1 MTNWALKF
9 ALNHEGANVRNI
21 YYTAAYFDLED
32 LTNPANGEAYTDNE
46 LEAIKANAVKGNEN
60 YVFDIKEG
68 ALIGMESFNTGKTF
82 WYDAE
87 NGKKI
92 TASAAPLLLDGET
105 GEFKTT
111 EGAVVA
117 EAAK

>member
-21 YYTAAYFDLED
+21 YYTAAYFDLEG
-32 LTNPANGEAYTDNE
+32 LTNPATAEAYTDQE
-46 LEAIKANAVKGNEN
+46 IAAIKANAVEGKEN
-60 YVFDIKEG
+60 YVFNVKDG
-68 ALIGMESFNTGKTF
+68 SLIGMEAFNTGKTF

-92 TASAAPLLLDGET
+92 TSYAAPLLLDGET

-111 EGAVVA
+111 QGEVA
-117 EAAK
+117 AEEFK

>member
-9 ALNHEGANVRNI
+9 ALKHEGANVENI
-21 YYTAAYFDLED
+21 FYTANYFELDG
-32 LTNPANGEAYTDNE
+32 LTNPATAEAYTDQE
-46 LEAIKANAVKGNEN
+46 ITAIKENAKEGNEN
-60 YVFDIKEG
+60 YIFDVRDG
-68 ALIGMESFNTGKTF
+68 ALIGMEAFDTHKVF

-105 GEFKTT
+105 GQFKTT
-111 EGAVVA
+111 EGETAA
-117 EAAK
+117 EAL

>member
-1 MTNWALKF
+1 MKNWALKF
-9 ALNHEGANVRNI
+9 ALNHEVANVRNI
-21 YYTAAYFDLED
+21 YYTAEYFELDG
-32 LTNPANGEAYTDNE
+32 LTNPASGEAYTDQE
-46 LEAIKANAVKGNEN
+46 ITAIKANAAEGNEN
-60 YVFDIKEG
+60 YVFNAAEG
-68 ALIGMESFNTGKTF
+68 SLIGMEAYNTGKTF

-111 EGAVVA
+111 EGQVVA
-117 EAAK
+117 EAK

>member
-9 ALNHEGANVRNI
+9 ALKHEGANVENI
-21 YYTAAYFDLED
+21 FYTANYFELDG
-32 LTNPANGEAYTDNE
+32 LTNPATAEAYTDKE
-46 LEAIKANAVKGNEN
+46 LADIKANAVEGNEN
-60 YVFDIKEG
+60 YIFDAKEG
-68 ALIGMESFNTGKTF
+68 ALIGMEAFNSHKVF

-111 EGAVVA
+111 EGETVA
-117 EAAK
+117 AAL